1 MESNI
6 CFRPL
11 AKRPWYTE
19 IDRRFA
25 DPGNC
30 LEISSRSPDDRG
42 RQLSPM
48 ALRDRDRYGEYRVE
62 ACYQQAK
69 DFGGGPAWE
78 EGEYG
83 NDDVD
88 ETTLL
93 KTPAKLNRLNG
104 FAAKTAIRQRAA
116 GRNLVGFIHDGL
128 YWPSATGT
136 AFYDL
141 LWARGATRLEA
152 GIGIELAFWESFTDQ
167 FHHVPGPGNACQARA
182 AAILAGMSTAEP
194 DIPLNDET
202 GWCLLALGPG
212 CYLPHQI

>member
-48 ALRDRDRYGEYRVE
+48 ALRDRDRYGELPSRGVLP
-62 ACYQQAK
+62 ASQGLRRWTSLGR
-69 DFGGGPAWE
+69 GGIRERRRGRNHAAQ
-78 EGEYG
+78 
-83 NDDVD
+83 D
-88 ETTLL
+88 
-93 KTPAKLNRLNG
+93 PAKLNRLNG